1 MSNYTFYDL
10 KANSGEM
17 GYTTYEPISD
27 LPSSVPSATAT
38 SSVATP
44 VREGNTGLN
53 GDSAVPDNIAS
64 AHSSLE
70 DSVYHTYKNP
80 YPKGHPDYQTSLA
93 EKFNEDTKHL
103 LEQQTSIL
111 ILSGIAGISLSV
123 LVWMMARE

>member
-27 LPSSVPSATAT
+27 LPSSVPSATAA

-44 VREGNTGLN
+44 VREGLDN
-53 GDSAVPDNIAS
+53 DSAVPDNIAS

-70 DSVYHTYKNP
+70 DSVYHTYKNH